1 MQFMKYV
8 KLTANKFK
16 TNSYN
21 VDFDCPVGN
30 VTINGS
36 QTLRNKKPA
45 CCEGPIGIVL
55 IIGKVCVGV
64 ETENKMSTNQTN

>member
-1 MQFMKYV
+1 MKKV
-8 KLTANKFK
+8 LMHHK
-16 TNSYN
+16 TRQVRIATYN

-45 CCEGPIGIVL
+45 CCDGPIGIVL
-55 IIGKVCVGV
+55 IIGRVCVGV
-64 ETENKMSTNQTN
+64 ETENKTSV